1 MGWTGGTGLGKN
13 RDGIVNPI
21 EAGEV
26 RENKTAGLGT
36 RANAR
41 TTPRSGFRMFYLA
54 NLTQF

>member
-36 RANAR
+36 RSNAR
-41 TTPRSGFRMFYLA
+41 TTPRSGINVA
-54 NLTQF
+54 